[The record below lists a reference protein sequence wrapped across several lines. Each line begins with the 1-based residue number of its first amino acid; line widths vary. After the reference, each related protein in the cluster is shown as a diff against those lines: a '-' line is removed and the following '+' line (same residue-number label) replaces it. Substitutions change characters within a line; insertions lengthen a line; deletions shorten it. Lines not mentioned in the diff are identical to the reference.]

1 MSNIIIQQTIQIL
14 ASMILGSDV
23 FTRVLG
29 VIQRWEEKQ
38 IAGLEKKAG
47 VLAEFEIIG
56 LKLTGWL
63 ANIAIELAVGY
74 TKYGAKQGDKPDVKQ
89 TVIND
94 LEKGV
99 K

>member
-1 MSNIIIQQTIQIL
+1 MTNIIIQQTIQIL

-29 VIQRWEEKQ
+29 VIKRWEEKQ
-38 IAGLEKKAG
+38 ISGLEKKEG
-47 VLAEFEIIG
+47 VLKEFELIG

-74 TKYGAKQGDKPDVKQ
+74 TKYGAKQGDKPDVTKIIE
-89 TVIND
+89 TD

-99 K
+99 

>member
-1 MSNIIIQQTIQIL
+1 MTNIIIQQTIQIL

-29 VIQRWEEKQ
+29 VIQRWEEKE
-38 IAGLEKKAG
+38 IAGLAKKEG

-74 TKYGAKQGDKPDVKQ
+74 TKYGAKQGDKPNVVETIK
-89 TVIND
+89 TD

-99 K
+99 